1 MRSSAKEALKMK
13 ILVTPT
19 SFRKPENDAARE
31 KLESFAD
38 TVVYNDL
45 GRPLQPAEVAQHA
58 DGADGYIAGLDY
70 ITAEAIAMLP
80 RSLKVISRYGAGVD
94 RVDCEALGK
103 KGIVLTNTPGTNAV
117 AVCEL
122 AFGLMI
128 AGARQIPALDRSIRN
143 GEWPRSQGMELRGKT
158 LGIIGLGA
166 IGKNLATRAKAFE
179 MDVLAYDPFFDE
191 TFASSNQIAG
201 GSKPCDLEALLG
213 GSDFISLHVPLL
225 PATKHIIDGASL
237 NMMKSGVILINTA
250 RGGLIDEDAVFSA
263 LQSGKVAALCLDA
276 FENEPPTDSA
286 LLKLP
291 NVIMTPHTGAH
302 TREAVSEMGM
312 AAVDNLIAVLRGE
325 QCIYKLL

>member
-1 MRSSAKEALKMK
+1 MK

-31 KLESFAD
+31 KLEFFAD

-45 GRPLQPAEVAQHA
+45 GRPLQPDEVVQYAE
-58 DGADGYIAGLDY
+58 DADGYIAGLDF
-70 ITAEAIAMLP
+70 INSDAISKLP
-80 RSLKVISRYGAGVD
+80 KSLKVISRYGAGVD
-94 RVDCEALGK
+94 RVDREALNR

-122 AFGLMI
+122 AFGMMI
-128 AGARQIPALDRSIRN
+128 AGARQIPALDRSVRS
-143 GEWPRSQGMELRGKT
+143 GEWPRSQGIELRGKT

-166 IGKNLATRAKAFE
+166 IGKNLALRAKAFE
-179 MDVLAYDPFFDE
+179 MRVLAYDPFFDE
-191 TFASSNQIAG
+191 AFASCNQFAG
-201 GSKPCDLEALLG
+201 GSKQSDLEALLVE
-213 GSDFISLHVPLL
+213 SDFLSLHVPLL
-225 PATKHIIDGASL
+225 PTTRHLIDSASL
-237 NMMKSGVILINTA
+237 TKMKSGVILVNTA
-250 RGGLIDEDAVFSA
+250 RGGLIDEDAVFAA

-302 TREAVSEMGM
+302 TKEAVSEMGM
-312 AAVDNLIAVLRGE
+312 AAVDNLIAVLQGE
-325 QCIYKLL
+325 PCKCIIS